1 MLTPRQH
8 QLLHFIHDYVVRHG
22 VAPSFEEM
30 RDSLGLRSKSGIH
43 RLITGL
49 EERGYIRR
57 LAHRARAIELLR
69 APAQATDGPPLHGVH
84 RLADN
89 VLQLPLPQP
98 SDRGGAQA
106 LRLPF
111 FGRIAAGTPIEAICD
126 HNSTTDVPE
135 HLVGEGEHY
144 TLQVVGDSMIEVGI
158 HDGDLVVVQRCET
171 AENNTIVVALID
183 DREVTLK
190 RLHKKGGAVALEAAN
205 PQYETRIYRP
215 DQVRVQGRLVGLIR
229 RYS

>member
-8 QLLHFIHDYVVRHG
+8 QLLHFIHDYVTRHG

-30 RDSLGLRSKSGIH
+30 RDSLELRSKSGIH

-69 APAQATDGPPLHGVH
+69 APPVSTEGPVATKGAG
-84 RLADN
+84 N
-89 VLQLPLPQP
+89 VVAPAFGDVGLGFEEP
-98 SDRGGAQA
+98 SSV
-106 LRLPF
+106 RLPF
-111 FGRIAAGTPIEAICD
+111 YGRIAAGTPIEAICD

-135 HLVGEGEHY
+135 HLIGEGEHY
-144 TLQVVGDSMIEVGI
+144 TLQVVGDSMVDAGI
-158 HDGDLVVVQRCET
+158 HDGDLVVVKRCDQ
-171 AENNTIVVALID
+171 ADNNAIVVALVEE
-183 DREVTLK
+183 REATLK
-190 RLHKKGGAVALEAAN
+190 RLHRKGSAIALEAAN
-205 PQYETRIYRP
+205 PAYEPRIYRP
-215 DQVRVQGRLVGLIR
+215 DQVRIQGRLVGLIR